1 MAFFERPTT
10 EKLLELHVSR
20 LRKLEERDSER
31 ILKRYKEIRAEL
43 NDRLLTF
50 RRDSFSAQQ
59 ARGVLAQVQSAID
72 AMSNSVFDQ
81 VKESALDMLGLGV
94 DQLVDEINFFDE
106 YFTGAVVPINVD
118 LLAIASDASELLIN
132 RYQSSVERYSED
144 LRGAIERNLTN
155 GIIIGQPIDTLLQ
168 NVGSFFLG
176 EEWKLRRVAR
186 TELHNVH
193 SMSKLAALNG
203 LAQTQDGLMKRLY
216 HPMDSRT
223 AKDSIALRKLDP
235 ALPINEPFKFKWNG
249 QMRIFQAPPDR
260 PNDRAILV
268 PFRKGWDKS

>member
-1 MAFFERPTT
+1 MAFFERPST

-20 LRKLEERDSER
+20 IRKLEERDSDR
-31 ILKRYKEIRAEL
+31 ILKRYKEIRGEL

-59 ARGVLAQVQSAID
+59 ARGVLAQVQAAID
-72 AMSNSVFDQ
+72 AMSQSVFSE

-94 DQLVDEINFFDE
+94 DQLVDEINAFDE
-106 YFTGAVVPINVD
+106 YFLGAVVPINVD

-132 RYQSSVERYSED
+132 RYQSSVDRYSED
-144 LRGAIERNLTN
+144 LRAAIERNLTN
-155 GIIIGQPIDTLLQ
+155 GIIIGQPMDTMLQ
-168 NVGSFFLG
+168 NLGQFFLG

-193 SMSKLAALNG
+193 SMAKLAALGG
-203 LAQTQDGLMKRLY
+203 LAQTQPGLMKRLY
-216 HPMDSRT
+216 HPMDART

-235 ALPINEPFKFKWNG
+235 ALPINEPFVFKWQG
-249 QMRIFQAPPDR
+249 QKRVFQAPPDR

-268 PFRKGWDKS
+268 PFRKGWDKP